1 MGSYRNRKNH
11 PLLIFF
17 LVLCV
22 LIITISCGLAGSGMS
37 QQEAELN
44 PEDATQNANHAI
56 AAMIAAT
63 LAAKPPVAKP
73 TDINQYLFPNSAQE
87 YAFQTGTHCID
98 APGSDP
104 CPADLCIA
112 PPESYSFSMDISSE
126 LYGKK
131 NPNDYSCS
139 ADFRLTNN
147 SGVDLKV
154 IYRVTGTEQ
163 TTWVNRR
170 LPVDDLINE
179 RVINFY
185 TRKDGKVMQQAL
197 PELLVVYDN
206 PHCAWITGDNPKI
219 GEYIVDV
226 MNPCDGK

>member
-1 MGSYRNRKNH
+1 
-11 PLLIFF
+11 
-17 LVLCV
+17 
-22 LIITISCGLAGSGMS
+22 MS